1 MPVTFSPDH
10 LSVNTW
16 VNKYSHKKCPYI
28 NSTKVNMMKTT
39 PNARSIRN
47 TLMAA
52 VAVSAMTL
60 PLLASASAS
69 NISVAFDPS
78 ELNSAQGQERLYEK
92 MKIASRKLCGSTS
105 IQVTGSL
112 SKSVGNSECYEGTL
126 TAAVQRLNNDAITA
140 LHSQ

>member
-1 MPVTFSPDH
+1 
-10 LSVNTW
+10 
-16 VNKYSHKKCPYI
+16 
-28 NSTKVNMMKTT
+28 MMKTT

-126 TAAVQRLNNDAITA
+126 TAAVQRLDNDAITA